1 MYRMNPNKPLTSDIV
16 ARLIEKD
23 IANNARLLKLHNYY
37 IGKQNITNRTMS
49 DVSKPN
55 NKCVNNYP
63 KYITDIMSAYFMG
76 EPIKYNSKEQTLLEE
91 LKAIFNYNDEQAENA
106 ELAKDA
112 SIYGK
117 AYELIY
123 LDEDTNIRFKKIDT
137 VGAIPIYDDTIEGA
151 LLYFIRYY
159 DSYDL
164 TIDKTNTIVEVYSR
178 SYIQTWR
185 KDLSIMM
192 LIEEQEHSFNDV
204 PIVIYQNNEEELG
217 DFENVISLIDE
228 YDKLISD
235 AANNQD
241 YFSDC
246 FLVLK
251 GLEGT
256 VAEDIAAMKE
266 NRVLLLPDNAGAE
279 WLTKG
284 ANNEEVESLK
294 ATIDENIHK
303 FSMCPKMTDDNF
315 AANASGIAMRYK
327 LMGLENATSKKERA
341 FKKGIQRRVE
351 LICNIL
357 YILGTTYDYRA
368 IEMVFSRNIPA
379 NLVEVADVVNKV
391 GHLLSK
397 ETQVS
402 LLPIDVDYSIEKER
416 LKSEEQEGYS
426 INFEDTGE

>member
-16 ARLIEKD
+16 VRLIEKD
-23 IANNARLLKLHNYY
+23 IANNARLQKLHNYY

-49 DVSKPN
+49 DSSKPN

-76 EPIKYNSKEQTLLEE
+76 EPISYNSKDETLLEAI
-91 LKAIFNYNDEQAENA
+91 KPIFNYNDEQAENA

-117 AYELIY
+117 SYELIY
-123 LDEDTNIRFKKIDT
+123 LDEDTNIRFKKIDA
-137 VGAIPIYDDTIEGA
+137 VGAIPIYDDTLEGA
-151 LLYFIRYY
+151 LLHFIRYY
-159 DSYDL
+159 DNYDL
-164 TIDKTNTIVEVYSR
+164 TTDSTYTTVEVYSR

-185 KDLSIMM
+185 RDLSSMK
-192 LIEEQEHSFNDV
+192 LIEEQAHNFNDV
-204 PIVIYQNNEEELG
+204 PIIIYQNNEEELG
-217 DFENVISLIDE
+217 DFENVVSLIDE

-256 VAEDIAAMKE
+256 DADGIAAMKE

-303 FSMCPKMTDDNF
+303 FSMCPRMTDDNF
-315 AANASGIAMRYK
+315 ASNASGVAMKYK

-341 FKKGIQRRVE
+341 FKKGIQRRIE

-368 IEMVFSRNIPA
+368 IDMVFSRNIPA
-379 NLVEVADVVNKV
+379 NLLEVADVLSKV

-397 ETQVS
+397 ETQVA
-402 LLPIDVDYSIEKER
+402 LLPIDIDYSIEKER
-416 LKSEEQEGYS
+416 LKNEEQEGYS